1 MMYLKYKYVFNHF
14 SAYGFL
20 IISTVAY
27 RSIPLF
33 RDFHPI
39 HPISIHL
46 EHHGATSVSD
56 GIICP
61 QSSGLGWRLCRQE
74 CGSISLVAGLPVIS
88 PNLRDIST
96 PFGFVETK
104 KRDAVLWKQDSFYP
118 VPCFQVRFKRW
129 QDCATL
135 LVPNPRTCCRSSPAV
150 YESSCKGL
158 SSFRLTSKSQAARF
172 MSELSIT
179 GFTDTFYCRQ
189 DNQWK

>member
-1 MMYLKYKYVFNHF
+1 MDP
-14 SAYGFL
+14 S
-20 IISTVAY
+20 
-27 RSIPLF
+27 P
-33 RDFHPI
+33 
-39 HPISIHL
+39 
-46 EHHGATSVSD
+46 
-56 GIICP
+56 
-61 QSSGLGWRLCRQE
+61 SS
-74 CGSISLVAGLPVIS
+74 GLPVIS

-158 SSFRLTSKSQAARF
+158 SCFRLTSKSQAARF

-179 GFTDTFYCRQ
+179 GFTDNFYSHQ
-189 DNQWK
+189 DNQQKYIEAKMETLLAESLAGAVKYCGFEVGLRFTSALRVLRAR

>member
-1 MMYLKYKYVFNHF
+1 MDP
-14 SAYGFL
+14 S
-20 IISTVAY
+20 
-27 RSIPLF
+27 P
-33 RDFHPI
+33 
-39 HPISIHL
+39 
-46 EHHGATSVSD
+46 
-56 GIICP
+56 
-61 QSSGLGWRLCRQE
+61 SS
-74 CGSISLVAGLPVIS
+74 GLPVIS

-158 SSFRLTSKSQAARF
+158 SCFRLTSKSQAARF

-179 GFTDTFYCRQ
+179 GFTDNFYCSRTISGSRL
-189 DNQWK
+189 KPKCKEILFCSRSEVLRV